1 MYYYYH
7 AEVFMIAFVALRKNR
22 AVYEPVRLTNDM
34 TSFFLA
40 HTQQR
45 QQNIEQQVGYIITY
59 KPTLPNLI
67 TNHVCSKDHKDR
79 PC

>member
-34 TSFFLA
+34 VSFFLA

-45 QQNIEQQVGYIITY
+45 QQRQQNIEQQSWVYY
-59 KPTLPNLI
+59 L
-67 TNHVCSKDHKDR
+67 
-79 PC
+79 